1 VRRLETKSARW
12 VNVVLANIK
21 RSLSGVYHSIQQKK
35 YARRYLAEAKW
46 RFKRRFDLRALVL
59 RLAAAMVGCEPHTE
73 RALPQATNY
82 AY

>member
-1 VRRLETKSARW
+1 LIRGPAIHGLRNLRINHRFLKTKTARW

-46 RFKRRFDLRALVL
+46 HLNW
-59 RLAAAMVGCEPHTE
+59 RLGPTRCS
-73 RALPQATNY
+73 RG
-82 AY
+82 